1 MKRENLYA
9 QLTGRC
15 SPELGATNSTLGEP
29 CNGCKGQFKF
39 SQRQSKLPEVGKGV
53 RLKKEEQATLG
64 GGCDEET
71 GILAGGGG
79 WAGDCRGGGVW
90 AGGAEDEHAERV
102 GGAEQV
108 GDGLDGAGGGR

>member
-64 GGCDEET
+64 GGCDEEA
-71 GILAGGGG
+71 GRVGGGG
-79 WAGDCRGGGVW
+79 GRGGGGGARW
-90 AGGAEDEHAERV
+90 LGAGGAGDGGPQKHGAER
-102 GGAEQV
+102 GRGA
-108 GDGLDGAGGGR
+108 AR